1 MAWRFILVLTLV
13 GVLAATAFADKI
25 LFKDGSVKTVRIY
38 KTAKDYVSYL
48 FKGKIEVAPRSKI
61 KPDGIKIEGKPLT
74 DKELA
79 EAVKAFRKEL
89 KKKLKEEE
97 TKNGVKNGAKTGVQT
112 VGNDKTPTK
121 GVKVID
127 KGKSKTKATEL
138 KIDPFPDHPT
148 QPKTSTKNA
157 GKIGKKPPAKR
168 MPKK

>member
-1 MAWRFILVLTLV
+1 MPRKPTVSVERLEH
-13 GVLAATAFADKI
+13 AT
-25 LFKDGSVKTVRIY
+25 RIY

-48 FKGKIEVAPRSKI
+48 CKGKIEVAPRSKI

-74 DKELA
+74 DKDLA
-79 EAVKAFRKEL
+79 EAIKTFREEL

-97 TKNGVKNGAKTGVQT
+97 TKNGVKNGAKTGVET
-112 VGNDKTPTK
+112 VGDGKTPTK

-148 QPKTSTKNA
+148 QPKTSSKDA
-157 GKIGKKPPAKR
+157 GKANVKPPAKQTA
-168 MPKK
+168 KK